1 MKIVAVTSCITG
13 IAHTYMAAEAL
24 EQAAKKAGYE
34 ITVETQGSAGSSP
47 MKQSTIDAAD
57 VVIFATDLEVKDR
70 RRFNGK
76 PFLQIGVSR
85 LLLTLRTLLLRL
97 FLLSPPCPRMAT
109 LHPQH
114 RKLLLQPKKH
124 PRMTPATSLDSSHAF
139 LVASSRF
146 PTEFLVRRQDRSTHT

>member
-1 MKIVAVTSCITG
+1 MTKIVAVTSCITG

-70 RRFNGK
+70 ARFAGK
-76 PFLQIGVSR
+76 PFLQIGVSKA
-85 LLLTLRTLLLRL
+85 LSDAENVVAKAVSSIDTLPKDGGSAPKAAAPAAASKPANDTGEKKGFFARL
-97 FLLSPPCPRMAT
+97 FS
-109 LHPQH
+109 
-114 RKLLLQPKKH
+114 
-124 PRMTPATSLDSSHAF
+124 
-139 LVASSRF
+139 
-146 PTEFLVRRQDRSTHT
+146 

>member
-1 MKIVAVTSCITG
+1 MTKIVAVTSCITG

-70 RRFNGK
+70 ARFAGK
-76 PFLQIGVSR
+76 PFLQIGVSKA
-85 LLLTLRTLLLRL
+85 LSDAENVVAKAVSSISTLPKEAGSAPKAAAPAAASKPANDTGEKKGIFARL
-97 FLLSPPCPRMAT
+97 FS
-109 LHPQH
+109 
-114 RKLLLQPKKH
+114 
-124 PRMTPATSLDSSHAF
+124 
-139 LVASSRF
+139 
-146 PTEFLVRRQDRSTHT
+146 

>member
-1 MKIVAVTSCITG
+1 MTKIVAVTSCITG

-70 RRFNGK
+70 ARFAGK
-76 PFLQIGVSR
+76 PFLQIGVSKA
-85 LLLTLRTLLLRL
+85 LADAENVVAQAVSSVDTLPKDEAAAPKAAAPAVASKPASDTGEKKGFFARL
-97 FLLSPPCPRMAT
+97 FS
-109 LHPQH
+109 
-114 RKLLLQPKKH
+114 
-124 PRMTPATSLDSSHAF
+124 
-139 LVASSRF
+139 
-146 PTEFLVRRQDRSTHT
+146 

>member
-76 PFLQIGVSR
+76 PFLQIGVSKA
-85 LLLTLRTLLLRL
+85 LADAENVVAQAVSSIATLPKDGEAAPAAPKAAPAAEKAPKNDSGDKPGFFSRL
-97 FLLSPPCPRMAT
+97 FGS
-109 LHPQH
+109 
-114 RKLLLQPKKH
+114 K
-124 PRMTPATSLDSSHAF
+124 
-139 LVASSRF
+139 
-146 PTEFLVRRQDRSTHT
+146 

>member
-1 MKIVAVTSCITG
+1 MTKIVAVTSCITG

-70 RRFNGK
+70 ARFAGK
-76 PFLQIGVSR
+76 PFLQIGVSKA
-85 LLLTLRTLLLRL
+85 LADAENVVAKAVSSIDTLPKDAGSAPKAEAPAAASKPANDTTEKKGFFARL
-97 FLLSPPCPRMAT
+97 FG
-109 LHPQH
+109 
-114 RKLLLQPKKH
+114 
-124 PRMTPATSLDSSHAF
+124 
-139 LVASSRF
+139 
-146 PTEFLVRRQDRSTHT
+146 

>member
-47 MKQSTIDAAD
+47 MKQATIDSAD

-70 RRFNGK
+70 GRFAGK
-76 PFLQIGVSR
+76 PFLQIGVSKA
-85 LLLTLRTLLLRL
+85 LADAENVVAQAVSSIATLPKDGGAAPAVPKAAPAAEKAPKKDSGEKPGFFSRL
-97 FLLSPPCPRMAT
+97 FGS
-109 LHPQH
+109 
-114 RKLLLQPKKH
+114 K
-124 PRMTPATSLDSSHAF
+124 
-139 LVASSRF
+139 
-146 PTEFLVRRQDRSTHT
+146 